1 MYSEQG
7 RGQDRQNTEPSQYSL
22 LVEEG
27 EGTIIKQTGK
37 TEKQCPSTYAKE
49 KSKAGK
55 IHRESKVPEE
65 NVRFQIGWSGTESQR
80 RGNLSNSLK
89 ELRRLPFQYEINLE
103 NRKL

>member
-27 EGTIIKQTGK
+27 EGTITKQTGK
-37 TEKQCPSTYAKE
+37 TQKQRPSIYAKE

-80 RGNLSNSLK
+80 RGYLSNSLK